1 MKLGYGFKGIN
12 GTKFVPIAS
21 AELAEAFLRA
31 FIDQGL
37 SVAYAFIVG
46 ENGTAYDLNFKEVA

>member
-21 AELAEAFLRA
+21 VEVAKDFLSL
-31 FIDQGL
+31 FTDQGL

-46 ENGTAYDLNFKEVA
+46 EDGVAFDLKF